1 MKFRAVPGDVT
12 VSVRVAEHDDGGHVG
27 KGNEAGIE
35 KQGGG
40 GKDREKG
47 KGNNNNNNKRKV
59 ETADDI
65 YAQEIG
71 NKSVKRG
78 KKGGGA
84 GGKRHS
90 GGR

>member
-1 MKFRAVPGDVT
+1 M
-12 VSVRVAEHDDGGHVG
+12 SVRVAEHDDGGHVG
-27 KGNEAGIE
+27 KGNETGIE
-35 KQGGG
+35 KQSGGGGG

-47 KGNNNNNNKRKV
+47 KGNNSNNNKRKV

-78 KKGGGA
+78 KKGGGG
-84 GGKRHS
+84 GGKRHG